1 MSQLNEVNIEET
13 ATKYD
18 VELTY
23 HSDLKCENYDVK
35 ITGIEL
41 PGGKVTIQPSNTFF
55 PDDGFK
61 FIESD
66 PDRVIAIAQ
75 MMLAFAQMVKNN
87 SKKTIDTSVTE

>member
-1 MSQLNEVNIEET
+1 MNPLNQINIEEV

-18 VELTY
+18 VKLTY
-23 HSDLKCENYDVK
+23 HSDLKCENYDVE

-41 PGGKVTIQPSNTFF
+41 PNNKVTIQPSNTFF
-55 PDDGFK
+55 SEDGFK

-75 MMLAFAQMVKNN
+75 MMMSFAQMVKENN
-87 SKKTIDTSVTE
+87 KKLVDTE

>member
-1 MSQLNEVNIEET
+1 MNQINIEEEST
-13 ATKYD
+13 EYSVKY
-18 VELTY
+18 TY
-23 HSDLKCENYDVK
+23 HSDLKCENYDIE

-41 PGGKVTIQPSNTFF
+41 SNNKVTIQPGNTFF

-75 MMLAFAQMVKNN
+75 MLMAFAQMVKNRN
-87 SKKTIDTSVTE
+87 DKPVDTDNNI

>member
-1 MSQLNEVNIEET
+1 MNPLNQVTIEEI

-18 VELTY
+18 IKLTY
-23 HSDLKCENYDVK
+23 HSDLKCENYDIG

-41 PGGKVTIQPSNTFF
+41 PNSKVTIKPSNTFF

-75 MMLAFAQMVKNN
+75 MMISFAQMVKNEN
-87 SKKTIDTSVTE
+87 KKCVDTNANA